1 MLAVVAPGQGSQK
14 PGLLS
19 PWLELPKMRE
29 LLTWWSAVADIDLIR
44 LGTVADSD
52 EIRDTANAQP
62 LLVATGLVTGLAMF
76 NHPSDAI
83 GKVAVMAGHSV
94 GEITAAAASRVITA
108 EAAMVLV
115 RERGRAMAR
124 AASLTPTGMSA
135 VIGGDREAVLAS
147 LKKFDLIAAN
157 ENGASQ
163 IVAAGE
169 LANLARLSAEPPQGS
184 RVIPLEVAGAF
195 HTHFMSPAVNHLA
208 EITHSM
214 SVRDPWAKVIS
225 NRDGAVIHHGRTL
238 INRLVNQIST
248 PVRWDRCMETIKEL
262 GVTAVIEVAPGGTL
276 TGLLKR
282 TLPELE
288 LLAVKTPEDLPAA
301 HAMIERHRVI
311 DSLANEPTWRLVVS
325 PFTGHFELDGDI
337 DELLGRNIAP
347 GELLGRVSNRSESI
361 DIVSEHGGTIIEFLV
376 ENNDPVSPGQ
386 PILRL
391 HPASE
396 SAQGIRG

>member
-29 LLTWWSAVADIDLIR
+29 LLTWWSALADIDLIR

-62 LLVATGLVTGLAMF
+62 LLVATGLVAGLAMF

-94 GEITAAAASRVITA
+94 GEITAAAASRTITA

-115 RERGRAMAR
+115 RERGRAMAK

-135 VIGGDREAVLAS
+135 VVGGDREIVLAS
-147 LKKFDLIAAN
+147 LQKFDLIAAN

-163 IVAAGE
+163 IVAAGKLE
-169 LANLARLSAEPPQGS
+169 NLAQLNANPPEGS

-195 HTHFMSPAVNHLA
+195 HTHFMSSAVEHLQA
-208 EITHSM
+208 ITHSM

-238 INRLVNQIST
+238 IDRLVNQIST

-262 GVTAVIEVAPGGTL
+262 GVTAVIEVAPAGTL

-282 TLPELE
+282 TLPDLE
-288 LLAVKTPEDLPAA
+288 LLALKTPEDLPAA
-301 HAMIERHRVI
+301 QAMIERHRVI

-325 PFTGHFELDGDI
+325 PFTGHFEIDGDM
-337 DELLGRNIAP
+337 DALLGSDIAA
-347 GELLGRVSNRSESI
+347 GAVIGRVSNRSESV

-391 HPASE
+391 HPVSEPAS
-396 SAQGIRG
+396 GFRG